1 MSRIPKTDKELD
13 DLLNRLAS
21 STHSPQKEF
30 SAGNSY
36 NKLEKNIIIR
46 KPFRRKPYKYVSIA
60 AAIILI
66 LGFSWM
72 YWNSQYSADIITIQ
86 TLAETKTISL
96 PDGTKVILNHF
107 SSLSYPEKF
116 SKNTRSVEL
125 SGEGYFEVAKN
136 PEKPFTVT
144 TEEIKVRVLGTHF
157 NINAYSNNP
166 DVTTTLLEGK
176 VEVTDKNN
184 TDKITLKPN
193 ETAIYDKVT
202 TTLVQQKDKN
212 PQNEIAWCDGNI
224 LFDNVPLKEIARELS
239 NRFGVD
245 IQVADS
251 NLQDFRLTAR
261 FTDKEELIEILE
273 LLQNTGN
280 FTIEQTTKTIRL
292 KTKLN

>member
-1 MSRIPKTDKELD
+1 MSRMPQTDKELD

-21 STHSPQKEF
+21 STHSPRKEF
-30 SAGNSY
+30 AAGNSY
-36 NKLEKNIIIR
+36 DKLEKNIIVKPYKIR
-46 KPFRRKPYKYVSIA
+46 PYKYVSIA

-72 YWNSQYSADIITIQ
+72 YWNNQHSARIITIQ

-96 PDGTKVILNHF
+96 PDGTKVMLNHF

-116 SKNTRSVEL
+116 SKDTRSVKL

-157 NINAYSNNP
+157 NINAYAGNP
-166 DVTTTLLEGK
+166 DVTTTLLEGS

-184 TDKITLKPN
+184 ADKVILKPN
-193 ETAIYDKVT
+193 ESAVYDKVT
-202 TTLVQQKDKN
+202 TTLAQQKSKN

-224 LFDNVPLKEIARELS
+224 IFDNMPLKEIARELS
-239 NRFGVD
+239 NRFGVY
-245 IQVADS
+245 IQITDS
-251 NLQDFRLTAR
+251 NLQNFRLTAR
-261 FTDKEELIEILE
+261 FTDKEELTEILE

-280 FTIEQTTKTIRL
+280 FTIEQTAKTIKL
-292 KTKLN
+292 KTKQN

>member
-21 STHSPQKEF
+21 STHSPRKEF
-30 SAGNSY
+30 VSGNSY
-36 NKLEKNIIIR
+36 NKLEKSIIGR
-46 KPFRRKPYKYVSIA
+46 SSGRRFYKYVSIA

-66 LGFSWM
+66 LGFSWT
-72 YWNSQYSADIITIQ
+72 YWNNQHATDVITIQ

-116 SKNTRSVEL
+116 SKNIRSVEL

-144 TEEIKVRVLGTHF
+144 TEEINVRVLGTHF

-166 DVTTTLLEGK
+166 DITTTLLEGK
-176 VEVTDKNN
+176 VEVTNKNN
-184 TDKITLKPN
+184 ADKIILKPN

-202 TTLVQQKDKN
+202 TTLIQQKDRN

-224 LFDNVPLKEIARELS
+224 LFDNMPLKEIARELS

-245 IQVADS
+245 IQIADS

-280 FTIEQTTKTIRL
+280 FTIEQTAKNIRL